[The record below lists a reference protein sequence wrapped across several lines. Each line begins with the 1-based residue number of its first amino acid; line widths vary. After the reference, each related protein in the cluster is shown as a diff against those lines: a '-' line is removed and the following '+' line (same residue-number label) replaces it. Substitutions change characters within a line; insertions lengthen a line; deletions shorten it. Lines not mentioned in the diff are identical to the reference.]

1 MSFMDTLR
9 KRAEMVRSWRR
20 WSERIAEAVGEVAPE
35 AEVYVFGSV
44 VRGEAVGGSDVDIL
58 IIVDKLPRGVLER
71 AETKESIVERAGLP
85 YYHPFQ
91 IHLVTREEA
100 ESYFE
105 RAGDWIIKIR

>member
-9 KRAEMVRSWRR
+9 KRAEMVKSWRR
-20 WSERIAEAVGEVAPE
+20 WTERIAEAVEEVVPE

-44 VRGEAVGGSDVDIL
+44 VRGEAIGGSDVDIL
-58 IIVDKLPRGVLER
+58 IIVDELPRGVLER
-71 AETKESIVERAGLP
+71 AKTRESIVEKAGLP

-105 RAGDWIIKIR
+105 KAGDWIIKIR

>member
-9 KRAEMVRSWRR
+9 KRAEMVRNWRR
-20 WSERIAEAVGEVAPE
+20 WTGRIAEAVEEVVPE
-35 AEVYVFGSV
+35 AEVYAFGSV
-44 VRGEAVGGSDVDIL
+44 VRGEAIGGSDVDIL
-58 IIVDKLPRGVLER
+58 IIVDELPRGVLER
-71 AETKESIVERAGLP
+71 AKTKESIVEKAGLP

-105 RAGDWIIKIR
+105 KAGDWIIRIR